1 MLVVVILVG
10 VVGVCILAGCLVLM
24 LFRRHLSKRFNSPSP
39 TKAKLQM
46 VTMAAD
52 PEAAEKGEPLTIAQ
66 EDSTSHSGSSG
77 TVTPALKRKAHH
89 HKQSAGTLP
98 LSVASTEDAGFDDV
112 LVVPSPFLADSK
124 LASSNDHRHKPAAKL
139 APSPRTSTE
148 SLPAPT
154 PSGRRSTPELQP
166 ADGGVP
172 FYTNQTG
179 VNSQPSSSKGAA
191 KLRAADNAVRLVSAL
206 DADAAEADGGGGDHE
221 ARSERRAARRR
232 SNASARAQGND
243 GSDAPSGGGSQSPSP
258 EFNSRNPKPIVRAN
272 SGNSREDFL
281 AIKYDEALS
290 GKEAPGR
297 IKRQSSGQF
306 PSTTSSAPSAS
317 APLIRRNTVSGGLQS
332 PSSHERHRRSSF
344 EPQSSSAGLERR
356 RSVGVDEPRGGRVDQ
371 PVTEAEGWTMGTRKP
386 SPPMQS

>member
-112 LVVPSPFLADSK
+112 LVVPSPFLADSQ

-148 SLPAPT
+148 SLPAPI

-166 ADGGVP
+166 
-172 FYTNQTG
+172 
-179 VNSQPSSSKGAA
+179 
-191 KLRAADNAVRLVSAL
+191 
-206 DADAAEADGGGGDHE
+206 AEADGGGGDHE

-243 GSDAPSGGGSQSPSP
+243 GSDAPGGGGSQSPSP
-258 EFNSRNPKPIVRAN
+258 EFNSRNPKPIVRVN
-272 SGNSREDFL
+272 SGNSRADFL

-306 PSTTSSAPSAS
+306 PSTSAPSAS
-317 APLIRRNTVSGGLQS
+317 APLIRRSTVSGGLQS

-344 EPQSSSAGLERR
+344 EPQSSSAGFERR
-356 RSVGVDEPRGGRVDQ
+356 RTVGVDEPRGGRVDQ

-386 SPPMQS
+386 SPPMQF